1 LEAWEKVFV
10 GGEFLADVHNTQNC
24 IGCHGGVEGE
34 DDMDAAHEGVVRDP
48 LGDSERVCGIC
59 HVDATRHAAT
69 SLHQNLTGY
78 QTALTAR
85 GADFSD
91 PHMQEAFD
99 DHCDT
104 CHTTCGQC
112 HISRPNFTEG
122 GLIQEHKVKKI
133 ASIKDTCMACH
144 GARVSNEYQGKNEG
158 VEGSIHWLEEGM
170 ACFECHEVSHY
181 HGDGTEYAHRYEGA
195 PGVNCLDCH
204 PEADPDQSEI
214 TEHNIHANK
223 VACEVCHVSG
233 PYKSC
238 YNCHVGLDDRGL
250 PYYKTDES
258 RLTFEIGRNPI
269 QSEDRPWDYVLVR
282 HVPVAPDTFAFYED
296 NLLADFDNAPTWK
309 YATPH
314 NIQRVTA
321 QNESCDSCHGNEE
334 LFLTADDVDSEEM
347 EANAAVIVE
356 DVPSA
361 PHPGLDKYEIPQA
374 CVTCHP
380 GAVEDDWEPVSA
392 SAHSLDW
399 EVEPAGE
406 VILCEDCHSPEG
418 GFDWAAAG
426 FSAEEAA
433 EFIWSE
439 YPSIEPSSP
448 PPSGLGWLGL
458 LGIGIAVVGVAAVP
472 LVLVLRRND
481 Q

>member
-1 LEAWEKVFV
+1 MEAWEKVFV

-24 IGCHGGVEGE
+24 IGCHDGVEGE

-99 DHCDT
+99 NHCDT

-158 VEGSIHWLEEGM
+158 VEGSVHWLEEGM

-181 HGDGTEYAHRYEGA
+181 HGDGTEYTHRYEGA
-195 PGVNCLDCH
+195 PGVDCLECH
-204 PEADPDQSEI
+204 PEAEPDQSEI
-214 TEHNIHANK
+214 TEHNVHAGK

-238 YNCHVGLDDRGL
+238 YNCHVGLDDKGL

-258 RLTFEIGRNPI
+258 KLTFEIGRNPI

-334 LFLTADDVDSEEM
+334 LFLTADDVDSEEL
-347 EANAAVIVE
+347 EANADVIVE

-361 PHPGLDKYEIPQA
+361 PHPGLDKYKIPQA

-433 EFIWSE
+433 EFVWSE
-439 YPSIEPSSP
+439 YPSIEPISP
-448 PPSGLGWLGL
+448 LPSGLGWLGL
-458 LGIGIAVVGVAAVP
+458 LGISIAFVGVAAVP
-472 LVLVLRRND
+472 LILVLRRND